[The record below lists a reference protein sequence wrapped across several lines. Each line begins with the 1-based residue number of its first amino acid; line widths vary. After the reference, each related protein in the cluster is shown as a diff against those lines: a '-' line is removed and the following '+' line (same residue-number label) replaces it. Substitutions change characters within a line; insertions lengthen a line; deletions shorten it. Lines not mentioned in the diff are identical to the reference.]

1 MARRHLAIFLKGVA
15 EKILTGEKQVEIRL
29 SQSKVIPYL
38 TVTKDDIIILKISG
52 GKIIGQATAD
62 NVLYYD
68 HINREL
74 LSKIKKQYAKATKM
88 NEEFWKMKRKSR
100 YATII
105 LLKNPIKYL
114 SPVVYQKHDRRPW
127 VILEDS

>member
-127 VILEDS
+127 VIMEDS